1 MSLQER
7 LDRIRGGFEKKA
19 PAATLEIMHR
29 ATDDLRTSGIMNS
42 VVGEGE
48 RAPDFTLED
57 SRGRPVRL
65 SEQLR
70 SGPVLLTFFR
80 GDW

>member
-29 ATDDLRTSGIMNS
+29 ATDDLRASRIMNR
-42 VVGEGE
+42 VMGEGE
-48 RAPDFTLED
+48 PAPDFTLED
-57 SRGRPVRL
+57 SRCRPVKL
-65 SEQLR
+65 SEQLLA
-70 SGPVLLTFFR
+70 GPVLLTFFR